1 MLVSQKHEIDKGGP
15 GGQQSI
21 ALDGCMIAVTCEM
34 MKPIP
39 DKAPPPYGFF
49 SINSNRHKTGSD
61 SAIDPR
67 YLPTYLP
74 TLGAPVSEETWE
86 KGMQMREVWML
97 QPKTFA
103 QKKRPL
109 RMGCEQAKAVRVG
122 HVLDWGGFLLT
133 DSSCTLSRRFRYL
146 SLVLNGA
153 VQSCPLH
160 CFRSVLFDQWTLNL
174 SGYDEKQG
182 RGHRAPG

>member
-34 MKPIP
+34 TKPIP

-74 TLGAPVSEETWE
+74 TYLGCTGQRGNVGERDADERGMDVATENFRAKKKAAPDGMRAS
-86 KGMQMREVWML
+86 KG
-97 QPKTFA
+97 
-103 QKKRPL
+103 
-109 RMGCEQAKAVRVG
+109 G
-122 HVLDWGGFLLT
+122 
-133 DSSCTLSRRFRYL
+133 
-146 SLVLNGA
+146 
-153 VQSCPLH
+153 
-160 CFRSVLFDQWTLNL
+160 
-174 SGYDEKQG
+174 
-182 RGHRAPG
+182 